1 MRDKRV
7 QQFEVMKEHML
18 SLNLKIEKAKMFD
31 LKNFKNVNLHDKI
44 QKIEF
49 FQENVIS
56 TLFKFRD
63 PLVLVYGSAHKA
75 GGGVLTG
82 AKAQEEDLS
91 RATTWYFHVKDN
103 DEYYKKE
110 HSNLLYSSDC
120 LYIKNAF
127 LLTNEFIIPTV
138 PKHISMIGAA
148 APNLSGMIKSGN
160 LIEEKLIYSE
170 FQERLEGMFNLAEQF
185 NHETFIIGAWGCG
198 VFGLNPNKIAS
209 IYKKVISKKLYSGK
223 IVFSIMDQEHYSIFK
238 SILEN

>member
-1 MRDKRV
+1 MRDKRI
-7 QQFEVMKEHML
+7 QQFEIMKEYML
-18 SLNLKIEKAKMFD
+18 SLNLKIESAKMFN
-31 LKNFKNVNLHDKI
+31 LKNFKNVDLQNKI

-49 FQENVIS
+49 FQENVVS
-56 TLFKFRD
+56 TLFKFIN

-103 DEYYKKE
+103 AEYYKKE

-120 LYIKNAF
+120 LYVKDAF
-127 LLTNEFIIPTV
+127 LLTNEFIMPTIP
-138 PKHISMIGAA
+138 KNISMIGAA

-160 LIEEKLIYSE
+160 LIEENLIYSE
-170 FQERLEGMFNLAEQF
+170 FQDRLEGMFNLAEQF
-185 NHETFIIGAWGCG
+185 NHEIFIIGAWGCG
-198 VFGLNPNKIAS
+198 VFGLNPEKVAN

-223 IVFSIMDQEHYSIFK
+223 IVFSIMDQAHYSIFK